1 MGNEGGEEY
10 MDWAGDILGAL
21 ASAASGG
28 LFGLLGSLI
37 GVGAKWLQERQRQ
50 AWERAKWDHE
60 DKMLRLQMDA
70 RAAET
75 EQELAIVSQQGSW
88 AGMTAS
94 QQADATASG
103 NVHTWVNDVRSLFRP
118 ALTVG
123 LVVLCYVVFRDLM
136 NALANRDSLLGAILV
151 EAEVK
156 DLIRYMVYSVFFAGS
171 TSVVWWYGDRAM
183 TPPVLRSK

>member
-1 MGNEGGEEY
+1 
-10 MDWAGDILGAL
+10 MDWAGDIVGAL

-60 DKMLRLQMDA
+60 DTMLRLQMEA

-75 EQELAIVSQQGSW
+75 EQELVIVSQQGSW
-88 AGMTAS
+88 ASMEAS
-94 QQADATASG
+94 HQADVAVSA
-103 NVHTWVNDVRSLFRP
+103 NVHAWVNDVRSLFRP
-118 ALTVG
+118 ALTIG
-123 LVVLCYVVFRDLM
+123 LVVLCYVVFHDLM
-136 NALANRDSLLGAILV
+136 NALANRDSLLGAILA

-156 DLIRYMVYSVFFAGS
+156 DLVRYMVYSVFFAGS

-183 TPPVLRSK
+183 TPPAGRAR

>member
-1 MGNEGGEEY
+1 MVDEGGEEH
-10 MDWAGDILGAL
+10 MDWAGDIIGAL

-50 AWERAKWDHE
+50 SWERAKWDHE
-60 DKMLRLQMDA
+60 DAMLRLQMEA

-94 QQADATASG
+94 QQADAAVSA
-103 NVHTWVNDVRSLFRP
+103 NVHTWVNDIRSLFRP
-118 ALTVG
+118 ALTIG

-136 NALANRDSLLGAILV
+136 GALASHDSLLGAILA

-183 TPPVLRSK
+183 TPPAWRGR